1 MVSVELTKFPSRFSA
16 RVIAWFSHIRTLT
29 RWWPRL
35 AAALG
40 RLLFNRI
47 TFTPRSRP
55 APLTRQPKLSRS
67 VERLWNQRVSNP
79 TQPPLKCSSPPM
91 EHVTPG
97 VPSGEPKFSNSG
109 RLKAQPLCVDNMPRS
124 TAVLVAALY
133 LF

>member
-1 MVSVELTKFPSRFSA
+1 MISVEFTKFPSRFSV
-16 RVIAWFSHIRTLT
+16 RIALFPHIRTLT

-47 TFTPRSRP
+47 IFTPRSRP
-55 APLTRQPKLSRS
+55 VPPSCQSKLSRS
-67 VERLWNQRVSNP
+67 VERLWSQRVSNP
-79 TQPPLKCSSPPM
+79 SQPPCKSSSPPM

-97 VPSGEPKFSNSG
+97 RPERESKLSNSG
-109 RLKAQPLCVDNMPRS
+109 RLKVQPLCVDNMPRS